1 MRTVCLDGNP
11 IGVQGSKA
19 LMAVPMAVGDRV
31 AVTSL
36 VRERGRCVDRE
47 CMWEGGKEEESGGRK
62 GVYKS
67 ERETSSDTHIS

>member
-1 MRTVCLDGNP
+1 MHVRKVCLDGNP

-36 VRERGRCVDRE
+36 VRQKERERERCVDR
-47 CMWEGGKEEESGGRK
+47 
-62 GVYKS
+62 
-67 ERETSSDTHIS
+67 

>member
-36 VRERGRCVDRE
+36 VRERDRE
-47 CMWEGGKEEESGGRK
+47 ED
-62 GVYKS
+62 V
-67 ERETSSDTHIS
+67 